1 MKNLIFQLIIGILL
15 FLNSNST
22 DGKYTLSDILD
33 ASIRVKNYV
42 LKYKDLPKIVRIVS
56 DEVKMVQFTYA
67 MAVAI
72 KNIYENKKE
81 NKISLIKLE
90 APSTLHQCNKK
101 VDLKD
106 YIDAIERT
114 IKFCKEKGA
123 APAYVTSLSVEIGY
137 KEYAFGFSKILDF
150 YHNKKE
156 LPLYNVFDSEV
167 FKEKSSP
174 STPESPIDDAT
185 KSNEKIKG
193 VDFVKGI
200 NEHNK
205 EKDIKKYIAETNNKS
220 HINILIKNKARELI
234 RGLNSPLEK
243 ARAIFNF
250 VRYNIGYEKY
260 YSTKYGAAK
269 TLTLKKGNCS
279 DQTNL
284 LVALCRAAKIPV
296 RYVHGQRCFFT
307 YSKTYAGHVWGQI
320 LIGNIWYAADTT
332 SKGNELGFIKNWNYK
347 NFNDLKYYVTLPF

>member
-1 MKNLIFQLIIGILL
+1 MKNITFQLIIGILVI
-15 FLNSNST
+15 LNINSAE
-22 DGKYTLSDILD
+22 GKYTLSDILD
-33 ASIRVKNYV
+33 ASTRVKNYV
-42 LKYKDLPKIVRIVS
+42 LQYKDLPKIVKVAS

-81 NKISLIKLE
+81 DKISLIKLE
-90 APSTLHQCNKK
+90 APTSIHECNKK

-106 YIDAIERT
+106 YIDAVGRT

-137 KEYAFGFSKILDF
+137 REYAFGFSKKLDY
-150 YHNKKE
+150 YHDKKQ
-156 LPLYNVFDSEV
+156 LPLYNVFDSAA
-167 FKEKSSP
+167 FKEKTSP
-174 STPESPIDDAT
+174 SKPEPPIVDPT
-185 KSNEKIKG
+185 KSKEKISG

-200 NEHNK
+200 NDHNE
-205 EKDIKKYIAETNNKS
+205 EKDIKKYITETNNRS
-220 HINILIKNKARELI
+220 HINISIKNKARELTQ
-234 RGLNSPLEK
+234 GLNSPLQK
-243 ARAIFNF
+243 AKAIFNF
-250 VRYNIGYEKY
+250 VKLQIRYEKY
-260 YSTKYGAAK
+260 NSSKYGAAK
-269 TLTLKKGNCS
+269 TLTLRRGNCS

-296 RYVHGQRCFFT
+296 RYSHGQNCFFT

-332 SKGNELGFIKNWNYK
+332 GSENKLGFIKNWNYK
-347 NFNDLKYYVTLPF
+347 KFNHLRQYAILPF